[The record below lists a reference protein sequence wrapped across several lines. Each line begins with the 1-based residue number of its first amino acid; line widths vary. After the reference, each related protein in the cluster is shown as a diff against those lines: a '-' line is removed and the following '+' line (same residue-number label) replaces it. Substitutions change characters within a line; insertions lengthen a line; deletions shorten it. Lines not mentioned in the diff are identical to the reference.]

1 MGKLILLLGLT
12 LPVLC
17 APKTSLTRCM
27 QCHATSAP
35 PFPMI
40 YRRYLMLYS
49 SKSRIAAHMEAFLRK
64 PSAKGSAMPEGMKSR
79 FHPQNHPAFDAKS
92 IHEAVSELIRTED
105 VVPRLIVR

>member
-1 MGKLILLLGLT
+1 MILLLGLVFAVPGASGT
-12 LPVLC
+12 PL
-17 APKTSLTRCM
+17 ARCIH
-27 QCHATSAP
+27 CHTASAP

-64 PSAKGSAMPEGMKSR
+64 PSAKGSAMPEGMKTR
-79 FHPQNHPAFDAKS
+79 FHPQNHPAFDTKS